1 MIDIGADAPEFTL
14 PDQDG
19 NHVSLSGF
27 EGEYVV
33 LYFYP
38 EAQTSGCTIEARG
51 FRENWPEY
59 EALGVPVLGI
69 SLDPVSDLEEFTTEE
84 DLPFT
89 LLSDADGG
97 VARAYGVY
105 DQGVHEGTPYELAR
119 RVTYLIAPD
128 GTVARRYD
136 DVNPEDH
143 AETVLGDLDEL
154 VERAD

>member
-1 MIDIGADAPEFTL
+1 MLDVGADAPTFTL
-14 PDQDG
+14 PDQAG
-19 NHVSLSGF
+19 TNVSLSGF
-27 EGEYVV
+27 EGDYVI

-59 EALGVPVLGI
+59 ESLGVPVFGL
-69 SLDPVSDLEEFTTEE
+69 SLDPISDLEEFAAEE
-84 DLPFT
+84 DLPFS
-89 LLSDADGG
+89 LLSDADGE

-105 DQGVHEGTPYELAR
+105 DQGVHEGTPYEIAR

-136 DVNPEDH
+136 DVNPEGH
-143 AETVLGDLDEL
+143 AESVLEDLEEL
-154 VERAD
+154 VEPSD